1 MKTTID
7 LPPDLLRSAAR
18 VVAAEGIALPD
29 LIVRLLRR
37 HLRKISKK
45 PAPETPPNEPLD
57 WRQELL

>member
-18 VVAAEGIALPD
+18 AVAAEGIALPE
-29 LIVRLLRR
+29 LIAQLLRR
-37 HLRKISKK
+37 HLRRISKK
-45 PAPETPPNEPLD
+45 PVKEIPNDESQD

>member
-7 LPPDLLRSAAR
+7 LPPDLLRSASH
-18 VVAAEGIALPD
+18 VEIDLPD

-45 PAPETPPNEPLD
+45 SEPETPTDEHRD
-57 WRQELL
+57 WREELL

>member
-7 LPPDLLRSAAR
+7 LPSDLLRTAER
-18 VVAAEGIALPD
+18 VGIDLPE

-37 HLRKISKK
+37 HLRKTPEK
-45 PAPETPPNEPLD
+45 PRPETPPNDILD

>member
-7 LPPDLLRSAAR
+7 LPPDLLRS
-18 VVAAEGIALPD
+18 VDEEKIALPE

-37 HLRKISKK
+37 HLRRIVKNPVKQI
-45 PAPETPPNEPLD
+45 PRDEHID